1 MQMTKTSTKK
11 YSLSKVKNML
21 SWRDGGVG
29 GVGGRAQRLR
39 ALVAPAHGE
48 QTNIQAKHSN
58 I

>member
-1 MQMTKTSTKK
+1 MTKTSTKK

-29 GVGGRAQRLR
+29 GRAPRLR

-48 QTNIQAKHSN
+48 QTSIQAKHSN